1 MSQKYIK
8 RQNKNSHNVAFGKYY
23 ATAVYDSHFIGTEE
37 LADFIQRQA
46 SVKKSDIK
54 AVLQELGEAM
64 KHFFELGQKIKLD
77 GIGIM
82 KVGFSSIGVNK
93 VEDCTSATITTRRV
107 LFQPETER
115 VVVGQ
120 EKKKDG
126 TVKQKYVNAITLLKD
141 VVFEETHD
149 NSMNVES
156 EESPAGGSGNSE
168 NSGSGSGPAESAE
181 NAENGSGNSG
191 SGNSENSGNGENTE
205 NSGSGSGSNTNA
217 TPHSDQGSE
226 NDSNGTNSVAAPVIS
241 GVSPFEETSQ
251 VSISGPDGATIYY
264 SENGDDPDSNDTL
277 YTQPFTIDETT
288 TIKAVAIKDGVSSEV
303 TTKVFTKGTGGSGGF
318 ETGS

>member
-168 NSGSGSGPAESAE
+168 NSG
-181 NAENGSGNSG
+181 
-191 SGNSENSGNGENTE
+191 NGENTE
-205 NSGSGSGSNTNA
+205 NSGSGSGSNTNG
-217 TPHSDQGSE
+217 T
-226 NDSNGTNSVAAPVIS
+226 NGTNSVAARTNSVAAPTIS

-264 SENGDDPDSNDTL
+264 SENGDDPDANDTL

-288 TIKAVAIKDGVSSEV
+288 TVKAIAIKNGVSSQV
-303 TTKVFTKGTGGSGGF
+303 TTKVFTKDTGGSGGF

>member
-168 NSGSGSGPAESAE
+168 NSGSG
-181 NAENGSGNSG
+181 
-191 SGNSENSGNGENTE
+191 NSENSGNGENTE
-205 NSGSGSGSNTNA
+205 NSGSGSGSNTNG
-217 TPHSDQGSE
+217 T
-226 NDSNGTNSVAAPVIS
+226 NGTNSVAAPTIS

-264 SENGDDPDSNDTL
+264 SENGDDPDANDTL

-288 TIKAVAIKDGVSSEV
+288 TVKAIAIKDGVSSQV

>member
-156 EESPAGGSGNSE
+156 EESPAGGSGD
-168 NSGSGSGPAESAE
+168 
-181 NAENGSGNSG
+181 
-191 SGNSENSGNGENTE
+191 SENSGNGENTE
-205 NSGSGSGSNTNA
+205 NSGSGSGSNTNG
-217 TPHSDQGSE
+217 T
-226 NDSNGTNSVAAPVIS
+226 NNTNSVAAPTIS

-251 VSISGPDGATIYY
+251 VSISGPEGATIYY
-264 SENGDDPDSNDTL
+264 SENGDDPDTNDTL

-288 TIKAVAIKDGVSSEV
+288 TIKAIAIKDGVSSQV